1 VLFGGARGG
10 GKSDALLGDWVAHA
24 GRAKGKAG
32 GVIFRRTMPEL
43 EELIARS
50 HELYHELG
58 AGWSAGR
65 KTWVFPCGATLK
77 MRWLDRDQDADHY
90 QGHQY
95 CVGIDT
101 PVRMADGAWKP
112 ISDINIG
119 DMVAT
124 LAGPK
129 RVSATVRPYIAD
141 SVRAD
146 VSFEGEAIGSQVH
159 PVWHPVLSTDG
170 LISKQSILRSNSA
183 EQSQESSVSPSST
196 GAAHLPDGH
205 QGNSAWFAYSE
216 DDRNGCKASLDGS
229 GGVQPPV
236 SLSAPVVLHAPTL
249 RSALQHLH
257 NDERAAIE
265 SRVPCVSS
273 ESWSHSPELS
283 GAAIDKVRLAGQDLS
298 ERDRLS
304 PCFANAP
311 SCVQNDSC
319 EEEGW
324 TAGCPIGAHYHDERV
339 PVWSESVQP
348 QLLSQADVGA
358 RFHELSGDG
367 SGTTPKHNLGHQ
379 QKWVHPY
386 SGEEIHL
393 SEDVEVGRVDLH
405 PCGKALVCDI
415 TVEESNHY
423 ITKIGLVNKNTY
435 IGFDEAGTW
444 PEPAPIDKLRAT
456 LRSPHGVPCLVRLT
470 ANPGGSGQQWLTQ
483 RYITPAPAGVPFF
496 DAERKTWRV
505 FIPARLGDNRK
516 LIEADPGYED
526 RIRSSGPAWLVRAW
540 LDGDWS
546 ASAGQAFF
554 TENNLLVPNAEGG
567 HDPIADPDRCDYVAA
582 VIDTAVKTGSANDGT
597 GIVYIAIDKVQRRL
611 GHPPLRILD
620 WDIQQIEGALLETW
634 LPTVFQNL
642 EHYAKLCGARYGSG
656 GVWIEDKSSGMV
668 LLQQAQRRGWPAQP
682 IESALTS
689 VGKDERAIS
698 VSGYV
703 YRGEVKLT
711 ERAFNKI
718 VTYKDVTRNHL
729 LSQVTGFRV
738 GDKDARTR
746 QDDLLDAFCYS
757 IALSL
762 GDSGAF

>member
-1 VLFGGARGG
+1 
-10 GKSDALLGDWVAHA
+10 
-24 GRAKGKAG
+24 
-32 GVIFRRTMPEL
+32 
-43 EELIARS
+43 
-50 HELYHELG
+50 
-58 AGWSAGR
+58 
-65 KTWVFPCGATLK
+65 
-77 MRWLDRDQDADHY
+77 
-90 QGHQY
+90 
-95 CVGIDT
+95 
-101 PVRMADGAWKP
+101 
-112 ISDINIG
+112 
-119 DMVAT
+119 
-124 LAGPK
+124 
-129 RVSATVRPYIAD
+129 
-141 SVRAD
+141 
-146 VSFEGEAIGSQVH
+146 
-159 PVWHPVLSTDG
+159 
-170 LISKQSILRSNSA
+170 
-183 EQSQESSVSPSST
+183 
-196 GAAHLPDGH
+196 
-205 QGNSAWFAYSE
+205 
-216 DDRNGCKASLDGS
+216 
-229 GGVQPPV
+229 
-236 SLSAPVVLHAPTL
+236 
-249 RSALQHLH
+249 
-257 NDERAAIE
+257 
-265 SRVPCVSS
+265 
-273 ESWSHSPELS
+273 
-283 GAAIDKVRLAGQDLS
+283 
-298 ERDRLS
+298 
-304 PCFANAP
+304 
-311 SCVQNDSC
+311 
-319 EEEGW
+319 
-324 TAGCPIGAHYHDERV
+324 
-339 PVWSESVQP
+339 
-348 QLLSQADVGA
+348 
-358 RFHELSGDG
+358 
-367 SGTTPKHNLGHQ
+367 
-379 QKWVHPY
+379 
-386 SGEEIHL
+386 
-393 SEDVEVGRVDLH
+393 
-405 PCGKALVCDI
+405 
-415 TVEESNHY
+415 
-423 ITKIGLVNKNTY
+423 
-435 IGFDEAGTW
+435 
-444 PEPAPIDKLRAT
+444 
-456 LRSPHGVPCLVRLT
+456 LT